1 MKTQS
6 FLSYFSEIND
16 PRSHVNKLHD
26 LNNILLIGVIS
37 TICGASTWKQMEDF
51 AITKIEFLKTVVDL
65 PNGVPSDDTFN
76 RVFSSIDTKEFEKS
90 FVNWVSS
97 LTQSFNNEVI
107 SIDGKTVRGA
117 KTREKNSPVHIVSA
131 WANQNNMV
139 IGQVK
144 VADKS
149 NEITAIPELLDLLFI
164 EGDIITID
172 AMGTQTEIV
181 KKIIKK
187 GGDYVL
193 AVKENQKEL
202 LSEIK
207 DEFMFGKDLKT
218 FEHIDGG
225 HGRIETRICSVVND
239 FKFITNEN
247 EKWVKLKQVVKIES
261 IREFKNSDKSIE
273 KATRYFITSLDESPE
288 KILSYVR
295 SHWGIENKLHWI
307 LDVQFDEDQS
317 RKRNENAAQNYS
329 IVLKIALNL
338 LKNEKTVK
346 QGIQGKRLKAGW
358 DNSYLL
364 KLLNIKV

>member
-51 AITKIEFLKTVVDL
+51 AITKIEFLKTFVDL

-117 KTREKNSPVHIVSA
+117 KSQGEKSPVHIVSA

-139 IGQVK
+139 VGQVK
-144 VADKS
+144 VDDKS

-181 KKIIKK
+181 KKIVTK
-187 GGDYVL
+187 GADYVL
-193 AVKENQKEL
+193 AVKENQKQL

-207 DEFMFGKDLKT
+207 DEFLFAKNIKT

-225 HGRIETRICSVVND
+225 HGRIETRICSVIND
-239 FKFITNEN
+239 FQFITNEN
-247 EKWVKLKQVVKIES
+247 EKWKNLKQVVKIES
-261 IREFKNSDKSIE
+261 VREFKNSHKEIE